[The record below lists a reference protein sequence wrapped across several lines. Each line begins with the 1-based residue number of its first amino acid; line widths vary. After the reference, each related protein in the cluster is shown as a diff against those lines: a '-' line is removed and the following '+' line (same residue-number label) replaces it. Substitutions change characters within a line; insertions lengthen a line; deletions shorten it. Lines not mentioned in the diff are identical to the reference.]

1 MEVFKG
7 KISNIRQQVLS
18 HTSGNTSISTNAF
31 TGNVSG
37 SGSVQTH
44 QEHYTDFELD
54 GKVFRCD
61 GNYMFKEG
69 DSVALGAYDN
79 GQGFWQVRILKNA
92 TRNFYFSQLRKRMP
106 IGGFIRGL
114 FGGFFGSGIVFWL
127 ILWILAKIVGFSKAV
142 KESHLPPF
150 AYLAVVAF
158 LAVFIAIKSYK
169 NISDERKT
177 TLYFERQVKDYA
189 G

>member
-1 MEVFKG
+1 MTSAKTKSAKNFQKFT
-7 KISNIRQQVLS
+7 KNHFHLLS
-18 HTSGNTSISTNAF
+18 VG
-31 TGNVSG
+31 
-37 SGSVQTH
+37 
-44 QEHYTDFELD
+44 
-54 GKVFRCD
+54 
-61 GNYMFKEG
+61 
-69 DSVALGAYDN
+69 
-79 GQGFWQVRILKNA
+79 
-92 TRNFYFSQLRKRMP
+92 
-106 IGGFIRGL
+106 
-114 FGGFFGSGIVFWL
+114 GIVIWL
-127 ILWILAKIVGFSKAV
+127 ILWILDKIVGFSKAV

>member
-1 MEVFKG
+1 MAQNFKNSQ
-7 KISNIRQQVLS
+7 ISQKFHKKS
-18 HTSGNTSISTNAF
+18 FSF
-31 TGNVSG
+31 T
-37 SGSVQTH
+37 
-44 QEHYTDFELD
+44 
-54 GKVFRCD
+54 
-61 GNYMFKEG
+61 
-69 DSVALGAYDN
+69 
-79 GQGFWQVRILKNA
+79 
-92 TRNFYFSQLRKRMP
+92 
-106 IGGFIRGL
+106 IGW
-114 FGGFFGSGIVFWL
+114 GIVVWL
-127 ILWILAKIVGFSKAV
+127 ILWILDKIVGFSKAV

>member
-1 MEVFKG
+1 MTNTKAKIFKN
-7 KISNIRQQVLS
+7 SQNFTQNHFHLLS
-18 HTSGNTSISTNAF
+18 VG
-31 TGNVSG
+31 
-37 SGSVQTH
+37 
-44 QEHYTDFELD
+44 
-54 GKVFRCD
+54 
-61 GNYMFKEG
+61 
-69 DSVALGAYDN
+69 
-79 GQGFWQVRILKNA
+79 
-92 TRNFYFSQLRKRMP
+92 
-106 IGGFIRGL
+106 
-114 FGGFFGSGIVFWL
+114 GIVIWL
-127 ILWILAKIVGFSKAV
+127 ILWILDKIVGFSKAV